1 VSARAREDNK
11 MGATHILKC
20 EKCGNYSMSELCFCG
35 GRAVSVKPPK
45 YSPDDKYA
53 ELIRKAKRE
62 QLEKKGL
69 L

>member
-1 VSARAREDNK
+1 MA
-11 MGATHILKC
+11 ATHILKC
-20 EKCGNYSMSELCFCG
+20 EKCGKYSLSEICGCG
-35 GRAVSVKPPK
+35 GKAVSVKPPK

-53 ELIRKAKRE
+53 EMIRRVKRE